1 MKKRIMKFKLR
12 IERTLI
18 AKIMKQK
25 GEIKTLKE
33 LNEGLKKENHKLID
47 EITIKNLKIRELSL
61 GVRNERIENEI

>member
-1 MKKRIMKFKLR
+1 MKKRIMKFKLK
-12 IERTLI
+12 IERSLI

-33 LNEGLKKENHKLID
+33 LNEGLKEENHKLID

-61 GVRNERIENEI
+61 GDKK

>member
-12 IERTLI
+12 IERSLI

-47 EITIKNLKIRELSL
+47 EITLKNLKIRELIL
-61 GVRNERIENEI
+61 GDKE

>member
-12 IERTLI
+12 IERSLI

-33 LNEGLKKENHKLID
+33 LNEGLKEENHKLID

-61 GVRNERIENEI
+61 GVRNE

>member
-1 MKKRIMKFKLR
+1 MKKRIMRFKLR

-33 LNEGLKKENHKLID
+33 LNEGLKEENHKLID
-47 EITIKNLKIRELSL
+47 EITLKNLKIRELTL
-61 GVRNERIENEI
+61 GVRNER

>member
-1 MKKRIMKFKLR
+1 MKKRIMRFKLR
-12 IERTLI
+12 IERSLI

-47 EITIKNLKIRELSL
+47 EITIKNLKIRELTL
-61 GVRNERIENEI
+61 GDKE